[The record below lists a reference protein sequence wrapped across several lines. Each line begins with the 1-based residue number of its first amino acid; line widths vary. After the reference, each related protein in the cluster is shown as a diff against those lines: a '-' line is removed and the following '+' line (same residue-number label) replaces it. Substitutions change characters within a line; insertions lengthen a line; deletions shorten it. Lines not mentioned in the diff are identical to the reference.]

1 MENPEKFQ
9 MSEAFEGTEKPEMG
23 NLACGC
29 RRWLRR
35 LSKKEL
41 AQLINN
47 NEHLSNKTQN
57 AF

>member
-1 MENPEKFQ
+1 MENPEKLE
-9 MSEAFEGTEKPEMG
+9 MSEVFEGTEKPEMG
-23 NLACGC
+23 NLTCQC
-29 RRWLRR
+29 IHWLQQ